1 MFFQS
6 RESSNPFYLATPEIV
21 EAAMLRFKH
30 LTGRSYK
37 LFEYVGDPN
46 AEKVIIVM
54 GSGADTAEQTAL
66 HLNKKG
72 KKPVF
77 LKFGYSGHF
86 PFNTL

>member
-1 MFFQS
+1 
-6 RESSNPFYLATPEIV
+6 
-21 EAAMLRFKH
+21 MLRFKH

-72 KKPVF
+72 EKTGV
-77 LKFGYSGHF
+77 LKVRLFRPFSIQHF
-86 PFNTL
+86 VDALPDSVKSIAVLD